1 MKHLILGNG
10 PAGVIAAETLRRTD
24 PSAEIVLT
32 GSEDAPP
39 YSRMAIPYLLEGNI
53 EESGTYLRKDP
64 SHFARL
70 RISERRGRAVAL
82 DTGARSILFADGSH
96 ETYDQ
101 LLIATGS
108 HPLRPPIPGI
118 DLPQV
123 LTCWTL
129 EDARAIA
136 EHAKPG
142 SRVVQLG
149 AGFIGCIIMEA
160 LAARGVELTVV
171 EVGDRMVPR
180 MMTPKAGN
188 MIRHWVESKG
198 IRVITGAGIDRIDAV
213 GSDAPRPGSGIS
225 QGPLPAPLGYW
236 PSLAKRASFRA
247 LRERIAPSPA
257 RAAPS
262 DGPPLRVHLT
272 TGTALD
278 CDLLIVSAG
287 VAPNVR
293 FLEATPVHVAKGVLV
308 NDRMETSVPG
318 IFAAGDVAEAPD
330 IFTGAH
336 LVSAIQPNAAD
347 QARVAAL
354 NMAGQDV
361 RLPGVLAINVLD
373 TLGLVSSSF
382 GQWWGTEAKDGV
394 ELVDEDHH
402 RYLSLQFDQDVLIG
416 ATAIGLTQHV
426 GVLRGLI
433 QNKTRLGGWK
443 DVLKAHPLRFPEA
456 YVARS
461 QQPTALAPMAAI
473 H

>member
-10 PAGVIAAETLRRTD
+10 PAGVIAAETLRGAD
-24 PSAEIVLT
+24 PVGEIVMV

-39 YSRMAIPYLLEGNI
+39 YSRMAIPYLLEGQI
-53 EESGTYLRKDP
+53 DEPGTYLRKDAD
-64 SHFARL
+64 HYARL
-70 RISERRGRAVAL
+70 GITERRGRAVAL
-82 DTGARSILFADGSH
+82 DTTARSVLFHDGTH
-96 ETYDQ
+96 ETYER
-101 LLIATGS
+101 LLVATGS
-108 HPLRPPIPGI
+108 HPIRPPIPGI
-118 DLPQV
+118 DLPEV

-136 EHAKPG
+136 RYARKG

-149 AGFIGCIIMEA
+149 AGFIGCIIMES

-171 EVGDRMVPR
+171 ELGDRMVPR
-180 MMTPKAGN
+180 MMTQKAGN
-188 MIRHWVESKG
+188 MIRGWVESKG
-198 IRVITGAGIDRIDAV
+198 IRVITQAGIDRIERGGAPG
-213 GSDAPRPGSGIS
+213 GSA
-225 QGPLPAPLGYW
+225 APL
-236 PSLAKRASFRA
+236 
-247 LRERIAPSPA
+247 E
-257 RAAPS
+257 
-262 DGPPLRVHLT
+262 VHLT
-272 TGTALD
+272 TGVRLPA
-278 CDLLIVSAG
+278 DLLIVSAG
-287 VAPNVR
+287 VAPNLG
-293 FLEATPVHVAKGVLV
+293 FLDATPVHVAKGVLV

-330 IFTGAH
+330 LFTGAH

-354 NMAGQDV
+354 NMAGRDV

-373 TLGLVSSSF
+373 TLGLISSSF
-382 GQWWGTEAKDGV
+382 GQWWGGDEPDGV

-402 RYLSLQFDQDVLIG
+402 RYLSLQFQGDVLIG
-416 ATAIGLTQHV
+416 ATSIGLTQHV

-443 DVLKAHPLRFPEA
+443 QVLMATPLRFPDA

-461 QQPTALAPMAAI
+461 QQPTALMPMVPV